1 MTQTSTNSKLHDL
14 LEILSE
20 KPRNLRKLKEFGR
33 VHGFVNTYGR
43 NLAMTCLAD
52 TMKSNRNIQTGYE
65 QLKKEGADAALE
77 HKSKHQIHVDVERA
91 MNCIDFF
98 IGLQEDQ
105 LQYHRGNLEEI
116 LQIFIFTNSPQY
128 SYYQG
133 FHDVTTV
140 LLYTFGINEAFNVL
154 DKLSEN
160 YFKDA
165 LTYPF
170 EKSVNIQ
177 LELVLKIL
185 EHFDQPY
192 AEAISTAY
200 GGIPVFA
207 VSWILTWFSHSFK
220 KMATIQRIF
229 DFLISS
235 PPSSILYMCA
245 ATILI
250 SKEKLYETVDDDL
263 DIAVIHT
270 YFQKLDIEDPEFLI
284 STTME
289 MEKQLDFQ
297 KVVETHTS
305 QLPEDSVFLR
315 FNKKHKRVLKNKYYQ
330 HELQRKSQNLLSQG
344 EPNQTL
350 QEKLIRNVGTA
361 GLLVLLGVVSYKTLS
376 RKKL

>member
-1 MTQTSTNSKLHDL
+1 
-14 LEILSE
+14 
-20 KPRNLRKLKEFGR
+20 
-33 VHGFVNTYGR
+33 
-43 NLAMTCLAD
+43 
-52 TMKSNRNIQTGYE
+52 
-65 QLKKEGADAALE
+65 
-77 HKSKHQIHVDVERA
+77 

-98 IGLQEDQ
+98 IELQEEQ
-105 LQYHRGNLEEI
+105 LKYHRGNLEEI
-116 LQIFIFTNSPQY
+116 LQIFISSNSSQY

-140 LLYTFGINEAFNVL
+140 LLYTFGLNEAFNVL

-160 YFKDA
+160 YFRDA

-185 EHFDQPY
+185 GHFDQPY
-192 AEAISTAY
+192 ADAISTAY
-200 GGIPVFA
+200 VGMPVFA

-250 SKEKLYETVDDDL
+250 SKEKLYEIADDDL
-263 DIAVIHT
+263 DIAVIQT
-270 YFQKLDIEDPEFLI
+270 YFQKLDIEDPELLI
-284 STTME
+284 STTIE

-297 KVVETHTS
+297 KVIESHTS
-305 QLPEDSVFLR
+305 NLPDDSVFLR
-315 FNKKHKRVLKNKYYQ
+315 FNKKDKRVIKNKYYQ
-330 HELQRKSQNLLSQG
+330 HELQGESQNLLNG
-344 EPNQTL
+344 GKPDQTI
-350 QEKLIRNVGTA
+350 QEKLIKNVGTA
-361 GLLVLLGVVSYKTLS
+361 GLLVLLGVVSYKALS
-376 RKKL
+376 RKKI